1 MALPLPVVLVAL
13 RLPCFPFEVEEWPRP
28 VAITPTEPES
38 SRRVDA
44 PEPTPFPWPEALV
57 AAETA
62 HYVIRYGLLGTVGDL
77 RLSLGGRPAP
87 EAPQDQPQKRGP
99 APRDGGLPALRAEGE
114 GEGAVLGFGRIHRR
128 VESEFDPKE
137 LRSRRWKIQR
147 TRGKETVVDI
157 AEQGGPDAL
166 TIERHRSG
174 VPATRHGGRFP
185 QPTSDALGTLLRLRA
200 APPRPGETLVLHA
213 LDGLALW
220 RVEARAVG
228 SAEPVPGAQT
238 TGLLLVGE
246 VIPVFA
252 SGARDPERPVRSF
265 KLWLSTDPSH
275 VPLRMEVPLGPASMV
290 IALTELRR
298 SAPMDEAQQP
308 VNTGASASVSGSH
321 SVSGS
326 GSGFGLGSRPRGCAG
341 RPHLVAD
348 VTHGLDHRASRTQL
362 GAQPPDVNVDR
373 SRPARVP
380 VSPHPR

>member
-1 MALPLPVVLVAL
+1 MG
-13 RLPCFPFEVEEWPRP
+13 
-28 VAITPTEPES
+28 EPPSFDGQATAPATTSRAS
-38 SRRVDA
+38 S
-44 PEPTPFPWPEALV
+44 PWPAALA

-77 RLSLGGRPAP
+77 KLSLAGRPAQEAATP
-87 EAPQDQPQKRGP
+87 EARKQGRLGNQGP
-99 APRDGGLPALRAEGE
+99 APAGEGGGPTALRAEGE
-114 GEGAVLGFGRIHRR
+114 GEGAVLGFGRVHRR

-157 AEQGGPDAL
+157 TEPGGPDAL

-220 RVEARAVG
+220 RVDARAV
-228 SAEPVPGAQT
+228 APADPVPDAQT
-238 TGLLLVGE
+238 TGLLLAGE
-246 VIPVFA
+246 VTPVFT

-265 KLWLSTDPSH
+265 KLWLSTDAAR
-275 VPLRMEVPLGPASMV
+275 VPLRLEVPLGPANMV

-298 SAPMDEAQQP
+298 SAPVVDQRPAPPQVTPSQRPAPPP
-308 VNTGASASVSGSH
+308 VETRANAPNSAGLVSA
-321 SVSGS
+321 
-326 GSGFGLGSRPRGCAG
+326 PRGCAG

-348 VTHGLDHRASRTQL
+348 VTHGLDHRAARAQL
-362 GAQPPDVNVDR
+362 GAQPPNVDVDG
-373 SRPARVP
+373 SRPTRVP